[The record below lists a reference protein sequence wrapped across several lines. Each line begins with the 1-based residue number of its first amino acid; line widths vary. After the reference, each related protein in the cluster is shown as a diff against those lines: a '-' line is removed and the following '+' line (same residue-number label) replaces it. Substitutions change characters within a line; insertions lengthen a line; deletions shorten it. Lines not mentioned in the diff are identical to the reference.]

1 VNNTVF
7 LPIEITQRE
16 YVSKLLLALEL
27 IKKGMP
33 VIIGHKGPVLK
44 LALESKEPGIFFNKG
59 TSAGGLEHTH
69 ELLKQKN
76 FGFVAQDEEAGVIF
90 DNFEDF
96 YINRPALRAVNKLD
110 LFFTWGE
117 EEFSFLIEKFGKN
130 IVKNFGGLRS
140 CFWGDLGKNFYQ
152 SNTDSLKK
160 KYGNYIL
167 IASNLATY
175 NSSLGKDEDYKKEI
189 KSWGKFFKPEAHKK
203 LFENEKKIFFQ
214 YKELVEFISK
224 ECNKTVILRPHPSE
238 SMEAWQDTLKGIKN
252 VFVKKE
258 GDLLPW
264 ILASDFLI
272 QNNCTSSIE
281 ASTVGIPVVTYA
293 DEIEDLKSLSEGK
306 ENIPNKLSI
315 NALGKKQFL
324 EKMND
329 INSIWNKDE
338 NQKSREKLLKRK
350 LKDYGTTKAA
360 ENIAQKII
368 EYVGTPNPKGNENLG
383 KDSILYDIYELF
395 RKLRPK
401 TKSTIMD
408 INKRET
414 LSYDKVQNDI
424 IHLMGIMKVDK
435 KIKMKR
441 VGPNTFYLYPL
452 ETDIEK

>member
-16 YVSKLLLALEL
+16 FASKLLLAIEL

-44 LALESKEPGIFFNKG
+44 LALEAKQPGIFFNKG
-59 TSAGGLEHTH
+59 TSAGGLENIH
-69 ELLKQKN
+69 ELLKKKN
-76 FGFVAQDEEAGVIF
+76 FGFVAQDEEAGIIF
-90 DNFEDF
+90 DNFNDF
-96 YINRPALRAVNKLD
+96 YINRPALRSVNKLD
-110 LFFTWGE
+110 LFFTWGQ
-117 EEFSFLIEKFGKN
+117 EEFNFLIKKFGKN
-130 IVKNFGGLRS
+130 IVKNYGGLRS
-140 CFWGDLGKNFYQ
+140 CFWGDFGKTFYQ

-175 NSSLGKDEDYKKEI
+175 NSSLGKDEDYKREI
-189 KSWGKFFKPEAHKK
+189 KSWGKFFKPEAYKE

-214 YKELVEFISK
+214 YKDLIEFISK
-224 ECNKTVILRPHPSE
+224 KFNKTVILRPHPSE
-238 SMEAWQDTLKGIKN
+238 SKQVWQDTLKGIKN
-252 VFVKKE
+252 VFVEKK

-272 QNNCTSSIE
+272 QNNCTSAIE

-306 ENIPNKLSI
+306 DNIPNKLSI
-315 NALGKKQFL
+315 NIFGKKQFV

-329 INSIWNKDE
+329 INLIWNKDE

-350 LKDYGTTKAA
+350 LKDYGSTKAA

-383 KDSILYDIYELF
+383 KDSMFYGIYELF

-414 LSYDKVQNDI
+414 LSYDRVQKDI
-424 IHLMGIMKVDK
+424 IHLMSIMKVDK

-441 VGPNTFYLYPL
+441 IGPNTFYLYPL
-452 ETDIEK
+452 EADIEK

>member
-1 VNNTVF
+1 MNNTVF

-16 YVSKLLLALEL
+16 FASKLLLAIEL
-27 IKKGMP
+27 IKRGMP

-44 LALESKEPGIFFNKG
+44 LALETKEPGIFFNKG
-59 TSAGGLEHTH
+59 TSAGGLENIH
-69 ELLKQKN
+69 ELLKKKK
-76 FGFVAQDEEAGVIF
+76 FGFVAQDEEAGIIF
-90 DNFEDF
+90 DNFNDF
-96 YINRPALRAVNKLD
+96 YINRPALRSVNKLD
-110 LFFTWGE
+110 LFFTWGQ
-117 EEFSFLIEKFGKN
+117 EEFNFLIKKFGKN
-130 IVKNFGGLRS
+130 IVKNYGGLRS
-140 CFWGDLGKNFYQ
+140 CFWGDFGKTFYQ

-175 NSSLGKDEDYKKEI
+175 NSSLGKDEDYKREI
-189 KSWGKFFKPEAHKK
+189 KSWGKFFKPEAYKE

-214 YKELVEFISK
+214 YKDLIEFISK
-224 ECNKTVILRPHPSE
+224 KFNKTVILRPHPSE
-238 SMEAWQDTLKGIKN
+238 SKQVWQDTLKGIKN
-252 VFVKKE
+252 VFVEKK

-272 QNNCTSSIE
+272 QNNCTSAIE

-306 ENIPNKLSI
+306 DNIPNKLSI
-315 NALGKKQFL
+315 NIFGKKQFV

-329 INSIWNKDE
+329 INLIWNKDE

-350 LKDYGTTKAA
+350 LKDYGSTKAA

-383 KDSILYDIYELF
+383 KDSMFYGIYELF

-414 LSYDKVQNDI
+414 LSYDRVQKDI
-424 IHLMGIMKVDK
+424 IHLMSIMKVDK

-441 VGPNTFYLYPL
+441 IGPNTFYLYPL
-452 ETDIEK
+452 EADIEK